1 MFKKIANIFYL
12 IFFFI
17 FIFSITKYY
26 FSDQN
31 IKLTNKS
38 RSSYS
43 LVLNI
48 DKHDLPL
55 LENDTNDVIVN
66 KNDLEEFKR
75 KRKKFFNLDLN
86 LASHVYSKFATFYK
100 RTSRVYNIINLNLD
114 VASHVYNIFATI
126 LQRFTNEGLIL
137 HHV

>member
-1 MFKKIANIFYL
+1 MLKKIVNIFCL
-12 IFFFI
+12 TSFFI
-17 FIFSITKYY
+17 FIVLITKYY

-38 RSSYS
+38 RSFYS

-75 KRKKFFNLDLN
+75 KRKK
-86 LASHVYSKFATFYK
+86 
-100 RTSRVYNIINLNLD
+100 
-114 VASHVYNIFATI
+114 
-126 LQRFTNEGLIL
+126 RFWEKLISN
-137 HHV
+137 